1 MAQLSN
7 ICQFL
12 DKELKISEIQDASQN
27 GLQVEGK
34 QEVKKMIFAVDA
46 SLNTFEEAHKRKA
59 DMVIVHHGLF
69 WDKPQSLTGILYQR
83 LHVLFK
89 HQISLYAAHLPVDIH
104 PKLGHNAQ
112 LMNFFVTKKR
122 ETFGNYHGVDI
133 GFLGFL
139 HRETTLPA
147 VVTKLEESLNT
158 KCQVLAFG
166 REKIKTIAVVSGGA
180 AELAAEAVD
189 KKVDLF
195 ITGESKLSS
204 YYIAKEGKINVI
216 FAGHYATETLG
227 MQALSIVINEQF
239 GVECEFVDLP
249 TGM

>member
-12 DKELKISEIQDASQN
+12 DKELNISEIQDASQN

-34 QEVKKMIFAVDA
+34 QEVKKMVFAVDA
-46 SLNTFEEAHKRKA
+46 SLDTFEEAHKRKA

-69 WDKPQSLTGILYQR
+69 WDKPQPLTGILYQR
-83 LHVLFK
+83 LQVLFK

-104 PKLGHNAQ
+104 SKIGHNAQ

-139 HRETTLPA
+139 HRETTLST
-147 VVTKLEESLNT
+147 VVAKLEESLNT

-166 REKIKTIAVVSGGA
+166 GEKIKTIAVVSGGA
-180 AELAAEAVD
+180 AELVAEAVD

-227 MQALSIVINEQF
+227 M
-239 GVECEFVDLP
+239 
-249 TGM
+249 